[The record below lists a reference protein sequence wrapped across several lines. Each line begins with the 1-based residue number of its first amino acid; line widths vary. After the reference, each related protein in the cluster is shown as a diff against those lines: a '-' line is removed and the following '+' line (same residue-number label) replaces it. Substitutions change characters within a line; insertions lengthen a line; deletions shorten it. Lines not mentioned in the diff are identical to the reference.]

1 MTKMTKMTK
10 VTSKTSLLRKVTSA
24 ESDTKI
30 LSFFHVRKFLLTV
43 TDSHLAGSPVRPAR
57 PPPPCRPVRPRRP
70 RRPARPPPPC
80 RPVRPRRPR
89 RPVRPRRPRR
99 LLTVS
104 KNLRNGSAAPR
115 SPRRPA
121 RPTSSAPPP
130 RGPARAHPPRGPV
143 RPRRP
148 RRPAR
153 PRRPRRPARPPP
165 PRGQCGNSRF
175 AGQHRL
181 RRLAGSAETAA
192 MPASAE
198 TAAMQAMVERAR
210 KVLVAMLTGTE
221 SNEYSTYTSKP
232 GARFFLRVLS
242 RVGLDL
248 SNFTAASDYKFNK
261 DVWENGVMAQ
271 WDYEQMQAK
280 LNGRKEKARTTFGNW
295 TSIIKIQL
303 EREKLPFGQNKRD
316 AFGHMGHVKRKK
328 RAKLSPRVTSTHT
341 DAFSVQGDSAAAA
354 DQHEEWGSQNDLLP
368 VEDDWGVAGAGPTE
382 DVLGWDEHA
391 GVSGNTPAFD
401 ELGIGAPMLRPTLPS
416 ADETQRPATAV
427 ESQRPATALG
437 NVSPPN
443 LQLAP
448 QAPTITRPVSGVPF
462 QNDAPH
468 IWKPLP
474 LPSRTQQ
481 VPIAVGTPVL
491 TSATLAAP
499 VFTTSGSGT
508 NDSFGTT
515 TSATLGAPVS
525 TTSGSGTNDS
535 LGTTTSATLG
545 APVSTT
551 SGSGTNDSLGTTT
564 SATLAAPVFTTSG
577 SGTNDILDTTTS
589 ATLGAP
595 VSTTSGSG
603 TNDILDTTTSA
614 TLGAPVSTTSGS
626 GTNYNPLQKNAAL
639 LWHGEEKQDAT
650 FVDPT
655 SSLGGR
661 CAFLFILVA
670 ALPRLKCNLT
680 VRCPICPA
688 GRRRLLRSRWPM
700 TTTTS

>member
-1 MTKMTKMTK
+1 
-10 VTSKTSLLRKVTSA
+10 
-24 ESDTKI
+24 
-30 LSFFHVRKFLLTV
+30 
-43 TDSHLAGSPVRPAR
+43 
-57 PPPPCRPVRPRRP
+57 
-70 RRPARPPPPC
+70 
-80 RPVRPRRPR
+80 
-89 RPVRPRRPRR
+89 
-99 LLTVS
+99 
-104 KNLRNGSAAPR
+104 
-115 SPRRPA
+115 
-121 RPTSSAPPP
+121 
-130 RGPARAHPPRGPV
+130 
-143 RPRRP
+143 
-148 RRPAR
+148 
-153 PRRPRRPARPPP
+153 
-165 PRGQCGNSRF
+165 
-175 AGQHRL
+175 
-181 RRLAGSAETAA
+181 
-192 MPASAE
+192 
-198 TAAMQAMVERAR
+198 
-210 KVLVAMLTGTE
+210 
-221 SNEYSTYTSKP
+221 
-232 GARFFLRVLS
+232 
-242 RVGLDL
+242 
-248 SNFTAASDYKFNK
+248 
-261 DVWENGVMAQ
+261 MAQ

-545 APVSTT
+545 APVLHHIW
-551 SGSGTNDSLGTTT
+551 LG
-564 SATLAAPVFTTSG
+564 
-577 SGTNDILDTTTS
+577 
-589 ATLGAP
+589 
-595 VSTTSGSG
+595 
-603 TNDILDTTTSA
+603 
-614 TLGAPVSTTSGS
+614 
-626 GTNYNPLQKNAAL
+626 YQ
-639 LWHGEEKQDAT
+639 
-650 FVDPT
+650 
-655 SSLGGR
+655 R
-661 CAFLFILVA
+661 
-670 ALPRLKCNLT
+670 
-680 VRCPICPA
+680 
-688 GRRRLLRSRWPM
+688 
-700 TTTTS
+700 